1 MYYKLCNMYSK
12 LLNKKS
18 LIRKEKLAAQ
28 KGKNSS
34 DLVKNIWLKIF
45 AFTYERR
52 RRNVRN
58 KRQFAIFAN
67 LKRNC

>member
-34 DLVKNIWLKIF
+34 GLVKNILLKIF
-45 AFTYERR
+45 AVTYERR
-52 RRNVRN
+52 RCKEEN
-58 KRQFAIFAN
+58 KRLFAIFAN
-67 LKRNC
+67 FKRNR

>member
-1 MYYKLCNMYSK
+1 MYSK

-28 KGKNSS
+28 TGKNNS
-34 DLVKNIWLKIF
+34 DIVKNVLLKIF
-45 AFTYERR
+45 AVTYERR
-52 RRNVRN
+52 SRNVRN